1 MTPKEVA
8 EAMEAAYSA
17 GDWTTVSQY
26 LAEDFQYVMPGTTL
40 PKEQVIFFAQLM
52 RNAFPDI
59 NYNLHD
65 FSVEGNLVRSKQ
77 QMSGTHT
84 GPLDLSFMG
93 MPVITPTGKSV
104 TLPEENLTYTIENG
118 KIVQIEAV
126 SSGESGL
133 PAVLRQLGIELP
145 NFPSA

>member
-8 EAMEAAYSA
+8 EAMEAAYA
-17 GDWTTVSQY
+17 VGDWATVSQY

-65 FSVEGNLVRSKQ
+65 FSAEGNLAHARQ

-84 GPLDLSFMG
+84 GALDLSFMG
-93 MPVITPTGKSV
+93 MPAIPPTGKSV
-104 TLPEENLTYTIENG
+104 TLPEESLTYTVENG
-118 KIVQIEAV
+118 KIVRIESV
-126 SSGESGL
+126 PSGEGGL
-133 PAVLRQLGIELP
+133 PAVLRQLGIALP